1 MLPCAAF
8 LTGFFPPL
16 SIAAANGAAILLLVV
31 AITAV
36 VRGREKWTPGWT
48 GFEPAIFCFIT
59 AWLISSTAGLFPM
72 KSLSKALS
80 QMRFLPFYLLIWC
93 GGGRHRQTAFQGYLW
108 GAGLLILWG
117 LLQMPFNGWHNA
129 GHFSSLFDVVG
140 RKGAYYLT
148 FHADRAHGPV
158 HPLTYAELI
167 LPALFFAT
175 THYLDAPNR
184 TQLARRAVLLGAAGG
199 ALLLSQSRG
208 PWLAAGVGMAA
219 LLLFHPRRL
228 RLLAP
233 LALVSVV
240 LLMTPQLYT
249 RVVAAS
255 GAIPDEGRSHRLIL
269 WNNAWEVAKRH
280 WVTGVGAGNL
290 AQAVEQHHEEPGFL
304 PNPLGRAGDAHN
316 QYLHHF
322 TERGVLGLL
331 ALLLLLATP
340 LLRACRQLRRPADA
354 ERPAWVAWGLV
365 AAFLAFP
372 VMNLTERVFDDGE
385 PAMVFWLLA
394 SLLAR
399 TVNAPSSGSDDKR

>member
-16 SIAAANGAAILLLVV
+16 SIAAANGAAILLLVAV
-31 AITAV
+31 LATV
-36 VRGREKWTPGWT
+36 VRRQEKWTPGWT
-48 GFEPAIFCFIT
+48 GFEPAIFCFIA
-59 AWLISSTAGLFPM
+59 AWLISSTAGLFPA

-80 QMRFLPFYLLIWC
+80 QIRFLPFYLLIWC
-93 GGGRHRQTAFQGYLW
+93 GSGRHRQGAFQGYLY
-108 GAGLLILWG
+108 GAGLLVLWG
-117 LLQMPFNGWHNA
+117 LLQAAFDGLHA
-129 GHFSSLFDVVG
+129 TGQFSPLFEAVG
-140 RKGAYYLT
+140 RKGTYYLT
-148 FHADRAHGPV
+148 FHAGRAHGPV

-167 LPALFFAT
+167 LPALLFAT
-175 THYLDAPNR
+175 THYLDSPSRA
-184 TQLARRAVLLGAAGG
+184 QLARRGLLLGAAGG

-219 LLLFHPRRL
+219 LLVFHPRRL

-233 LALVSVV
+233 LALVSVAV
-240 LLMTPQLYT
+240 LMTPQLNT
-249 RVVAAS
+249 RLVAAS

-269 WNNAWEVAKRH
+269 WNNAWEVTKRH
-280 WVTGVGAGNL
+280 WTTGVGAGNL
-290 AQAVEQHHEEPGFL
+290 AQAVENHHEEPGFL

-322 TERGVLGLL
+322 AERGLLGLL

-340 LLRACRQLRRPADA
+340 LVRACRQLRRPADP
-354 ERPAWVAWGLV
+354 EQPAWVAWGLV
-365 AAFLAFP
+365 ATFLAFP

-399 TVNAPSSGSDDKR
+399 TVTGPSSGPGDKR